1 VSATENLFLRVN
13 FADGALEDDTAELDV
28 YLSRPSAEP
37 KRGATVDGTVLG
49 FNASHL
55 LRWAATTPRATEGP
69 TPLPPIGAGDGTVPA
84 EALPEGSTIPTGF
97 DGSRIEL
104 AVPLESLGAL
114 DVGDPVRFRLVDRSG
129 GEDGPMAPADGPGAM
144 QVPDISDV
152 AVALEVTDP
161 TGDDHG
167 PGAYAYPTDPVFG
180 AGAYDLTSFRVGESG
195 DDLVFSFEVATTIQ
209 NPWDSPIGLSVQTFD
224 VYVDTDPGAATGTR
238 LFLPG
243 RNASWVEGGGWER
256 ALTIE
261 GWQSA
266 LYEAAPDG
274 TNEETQPTFKV
285 LVFPDKGRV
294 VARLPRALFPD
305 GDPGS
310 WEYAAALL
318 SQEGFP
324 SSGVRRVRDVEST
337 ASQYRLGGGSA
348 AINNTRIIDLAWPE
362 PGVQEA
368 MLSDFSPTDTGSTD
382 DLAPDDFAQ
391 VSPLP

>member
-1 VSATENLFLRVN
+1 
-13 FADGALEDDTAELDV
+13 
-28 YLSRPSAEP
+28 
-37 KRGATVDGTVLG
+37 
-49 FNASHL
+49 
-55 LRWAATTPRATEGP
+55 
-69 TPLPPIGAGDGTVPA
+69 VPA

-167 PGAYAYPTDPVFG
+167 PGAYTYPTDPVFG
-180 AGAYDLTSFRVGESG
+180 AGAYDLTAFSVGESG

-224 VYVDTDPGAATGTR
+224 VYVDTDPGAATGAR

-274 TNEETQPTFKV
+274 TNEVTQPTFKV

-294 VARLPRALFPD
+294 VARLPRALFPN
-305 GDPGS
+305 GDLGS
-310 WEYAAALL
+310 WEYAVALL

-348 AINNTRIIDLAWPE
+348 AINDTRIIDLAWPD

-382 DLAPDDFAQ
+382 DLTPDDFAQ